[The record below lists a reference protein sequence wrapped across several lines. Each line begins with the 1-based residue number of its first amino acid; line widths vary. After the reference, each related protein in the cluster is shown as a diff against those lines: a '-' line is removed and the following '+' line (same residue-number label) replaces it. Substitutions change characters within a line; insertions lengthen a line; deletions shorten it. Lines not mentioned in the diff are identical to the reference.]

1 MRVNTDRKTMD
12 MEARDIYY
20 ALGAYVLQYLFASKN
35 EDPKEI
41 IFPKFPSISHP
52 RNPSVLIPIKYVEVD
67 NPIVQEIIE
76 DGKDIPVTPIVEVPR
91 EDASG
96 IAIEETAEVKVEQ
109 APEELSPA
117 KAALEKLQ
125 AASGRIEDS
134 SNIKEVERKPK
145 MPAGGDIG
153 SGHPD
158 GIGSRDVGFTRK
170 IAGDL
175 KPEAAVDESKEKET
189 DIDKPK
195 EEA

>member
-1 MRVNTDRKTMD
+1 MD

-67 NPIVQEIIE
+67 EPIVQEIIE
-76 DGKDIPVTPIVEVPR
+76 DGKDIPITPIEEVPK
-91 EDASG
+91 
-96 IAIEETAEVKVEQ
+96 EEEPAKEEVAKAAEVANTIGGTDGVHVE
-109 APEELSPA
+109 PELSPA

-125 AASGRIEDS
+125 AASGRIEGS
-134 SNIKEVERKPK
+134 SNMKEVERKPRI
-145 MPAGGDIG
+145 PASGDIG

-158 GIGSRDVGFTRK
+158 GIGSRDVGFDKK
-170 IAGDL
+170 IATDL
-175 KPEAAVDESKEKET
+175 KPEAKVDESKELET
-189 DIDKPK
+189 DIEKP
-195 EEA
+195 A